1 MHVTG
6 REEPGN
12 GVSHEMGD
20 WPWLHKPGA
29 MATFEL
35 NSARDKLSQA
45 LQGVP
50 PDDPRRTALEAQL
63 KAIVQEQES
72 RRHSELAS
80 RGREA

>member
-1 MHVTG
+1 MS
-6 REEPGN
+6 R
-12 GVSHEMGD
+12 EMGD

-35 NSARDKLSQA
+35 NNARDELSLA

-50 PDDPRRTALEAQL
+50 SDDPRRMTLEAEL

-72 RRHSELAS
+72 RRHSELVS